1 MISTARIVGAGL
13 IGTSIGLCLKST
25 GIKVEMVEQ
34 VSLLIS
40 EMLKVNEVSIE
51 DLISIILT
59 ATPDLRSEFPAV
71 AARQIGLGGIPLLCS
86 VEIDVKNALPRVVR
100 VLIHTHL
107 DRDLADIKHVYLGG
121 ASVLRKDLAQ

>member
-1 MISTARIVGAGL
+1 MRVRGIRGAVQL
-13 IGTSIGLCLKST
+13 EQDSAAEMLK
-25 GIKVEMVEQ
+25 Q
-34 VSLLIS
+34 VSQLLF
-40 EMLKVNEVSIE
+40 EMLKVNEVSNE

-100 VLIHTHL
+100 VLMHAHL